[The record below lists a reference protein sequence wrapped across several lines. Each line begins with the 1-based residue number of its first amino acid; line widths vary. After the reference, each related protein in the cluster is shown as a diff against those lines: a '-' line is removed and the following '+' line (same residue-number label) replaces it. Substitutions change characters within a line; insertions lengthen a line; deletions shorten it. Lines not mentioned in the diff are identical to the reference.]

1 MSKTKPFDKHSDE
14 YERWFV
20 DNHYAFQSEL
30 KAIKMAM
37 PAMGEGVEIG
47 VGTGIF
53 AEPLGIKEG
62 IEPSK
67 AMREKAKKRNIKVI
81 DAVAEKLPYYDK
93 SKDFV
98 LMITTIC
105 FVDDIF
111 RSFNEAHRILKDSGS
126 LIIGFIDRNSPV
138 GIKYSEHKEKSFF
151 YKDACFYGTGELY
164 GILKNTGFEIENTY
178 QTVFGKLDE
187 INNVQEVLT
196 GHGQGSFVVIK
207 AKKG

>member
-1 MSKTKPFDKHSDE
+1 MSKTKPFDKHSDK

-20 DNHYAFQSEL
+20 DNQYAFQSEL
-30 KAIKMAM
+30 NAIKMAM
-37 PAMGEGVEIG
+37 PVIGEGVEIG
-47 VGTGIF
+47 VGTGVF

-67 AMREKAKKRNIKVI
+67 AMREIAKKRNIKVI
-81 DAVAEKLPYYDK
+81 EAVAEKLPYHDK

-138 GIKYSEHKEKSFF
+138 GIKYSEHKEKSVF
-151 YKDACFYGTGELY
+151 YKEACFYGTEELY

-187 INNVQEVLT
+187 INNLQEVLT
-196 GHGQGSFVVIK
+196 GHGQGSYVVIK

>member
-20 DNHYAFQSEL
+20 DNYYAFQSEL
-30 KAIKMAM
+30 NAIKMAM
-37 PAMGEGVEIG
+37 PVIGEGVEIG
-47 VGTGIF
+47 VGIGAF

-67 AMREKAKKRNIKVI
+67 EMRKKAKKRNIKVI
-81 DAVAEKLPYYDK
+81 DAVAEKLPYPDK
-93 SKDFV
+93 SKDFA

-105 FVDDIF
+105 FVDDIY
-111 RSFNEAHRILKDSGS
+111 RSFKEAHRILKESGT
-126 LIIGFIDRNSPV
+126 LIIGFIDKNSQI
-138 GIKYSEHKEKSFF
+138 GIKYSKQKEKSVF
-151 YKDACFYGTGELY
+151 YKEACFYGTEELY
-164 GILKNTGFEIENTY
+164 GVLKNSGFEIENTY
-178 QTVFGKLDE
+178 QTIFGKLDE
-187 INNVQEVLT
+187 INNLQEALR

>member
-30 KAIKMAM
+30 NAIKMAV
-37 PAMGEGVEIG
+37 PARGEGVEIG
-47 VGTGIF
+47 VGTGFF

-67 AMREKAKKRNIKVI
+67 AMREKAKKRNIKII
-81 DAVAEKLPYYDK
+81 DAVAEKLPYPDK
-93 SKDFV
+93 SKDFA

-111 RSFNEAHRILKDSGS
+111 RSFKEAHRILKDRGS
-126 LIIGFIDRNSPV
+126 LIIGFIDKNSPV
-138 GIKYSEHKEKSFF
+138 GIKYSEHKKKSIF
-151 YKDACFYGTGELY
+151 YKDACFYGTEELY
-164 GILKNTGFEIENTY
+164 GILKNSGFEIENTY
-178 QTVFGKLDE
+178 QTAFGKLDE
-187 INNVQEVLT
+187 INNVQEVLS
-196 GHGQGSFVVIK
+196 GYGQGSFVVIK

>member
-30 KAIKMAM
+30 NAIKMAV
-37 PAMGEGVEIG
+37 PAIGEGVEIG
-47 VGTGIF
+47 VGTGVF

-67 AMREKAKKRNIKVI
+67 AMREKAKKKNIKVI
-81 DAVAEKLPYYDK
+81 DAVAEKLPYPDK
-93 SKDFV
+93 SKDFT

-111 RSFNEAHRILKDSGS
+111 RSFKEAHRILKDRGS
-126 LIIGFIDRNSPV
+126 LIIGFIDKNSPV
-138 GIKYSEHKEKSFF
+138 GIKYSENKKKSIF
-151 YKDACFYGTGELY
+151 YKDACFYETEELY
-164 GILKNTGFEIENTY
+164 GILKNSGFEVENTY

-187 INNVQEVLT
+187 VHAVQEPQT
-196 GHGQGSFVVIK
+196 GYGQGSFVVIK